1 MRLVFERPLARYVC
15 CSSFVASDTS
25 VDCGHRCTD
34 LRSIAGNQRTDYSSS
49 ESIRGYTCLVYLP
62 VVGMCVHK
70 YTAPNIARHTG
81 VSRSYAE
88 FWFLVARASKRLV
101 SHRWKSCYP
110 NTNAVNHHPRVYVLR
125 RKAFSNICNGTRG
138 MLSLFQSFKLDRLS
152 SIFDLS
158 SFWQS
163 ICHCVV
169 ALSELIREFSNF
181 LFGSIYRWKLV
192 HTFFSNKNAL

>member
-88 FWFLVARASKRLV
+88 FWFLVARASKHLV

-138 MLSLFQSFKLDRLS
+138 ISLLQTRSIKFNFRFVQFLRIYLALRCCVIRVDTWIFQF
-152 SIFDLS
+152 F
-158 SFWQS
+158 
-163 ICHCVV
+163 
-169 ALSELIREFSNF
+169 IR
-181 LFGSIYRWKLV
+181 
-192 HTFFSNKNAL
+192 

>member
-62 VVGMCVHK
+62 MVGMCVHK

-101 SHRWKSCYP
+101 THRWKSCYP
-110 NTNAVNHHPRVYVLR
+110 NTNAVNHYPRVYVLR
-125 RKAFSNICNGTRG
+125 RKAFSNICNGTQG
-138 MLSLFQSFKLDRLS
+138 MLSLFQSLN
-152 SIFDLS
+152 SID
-158 SFWQS
+158 QVQYS
-163 ICHCVV
+163 ICPVSENPSVIASLRYQCWYANLPNFHSVV
-169 ALSELIREFSNF
+169 
-181 LFGSIYRWKLV
+181 SIDENWF
-192 HTFFSNKNAL
+192 TPSF